1 MGLRSLYARFCA
13 IAVHTSGVATRELTG
28 RDQAGRFRP
37 GGSGNPSGRPR
48 GSRDRRTV
56 LLGELVDGSGEA
68 IVKKLCAS
76 AEAGEPW
83 AVRMV
88 IEKILPRLERRVDVD
103 IPRVE
108 TAGEVAAAVASVI
121 DLAAGGDLTIE
132 EARAFLQLLE
142 VQRRAIETSD
152 LAVRLELL
160 ESNAKEF

>member
-1 MGLRSLYARFCA
+1 
-13 IAVHTSGVATRELTG
+13 
-28 RDQAGRFRP
+28 
-37 GGSGNPSGRPR
+37 
-48 GSRDRRTV
+48 
-56 LLGELVDGSGEA
+56 
-68 IVKKLCAS
+68 
-76 AEAGEPW
+76 
-83 AVRMV
+83 MV